1 MPKCEV
7 IAIANQ
13 KGGVGK
19 TTTTFNL
26 GVALAHA
33 GKRVLLVDSDPQGD
47 LTTYMGIHDPDNIP
61 VTLSTLMERSIKDE
75 DINSKEAILKHDE
88 GIDLIP
94 SNLELSSMEVSLV
107 NAMSR
112 EFTLRNCLSDI
123 KDKYDYVLIDCMP
136 SLGMITINALACAD
150 KVIIPVQS
158 EFLAEKGMSH
168 LMNAVLKVRK
178 QINPN
183 LKVGGIPLTMV
194 DGRTNLSKDIANE
207 LRSTYGTVF
216 KLYDNQIPR
225 GVKAAESSRMGES
238 VLSYDSSSKVAQSYI
253 DFAKE
258 VLDYERKEKIAKEI
272 KKYELLLKESLN
284 DYKNGLLSEED
295 FDTFNDDYLFNL
307 NKLRIEQEE
316 ICNNDKLDLEWFNK
330 FKKYKKVESITR
342 DILDSLIEKI
352 LIYEDGNIMIIFNFQ
367 NEYDE
372 LIRYLNSHDFVV

>member
-26 GVALAHA
+26 EVALAHA
-33 GKRVLLVDSDPQGD
+33 GKRILLVDSDPQGD
-47 LTTYMGIHDPDNIP
+47 LTTYIGIHDPDNIP

-158 EFLAEKGMSH
+158 EFLAAKGMSH
-168 LMNAVLKVRK
+168 LLNTVLKVRK

-183 LKVGGIPLTMV
+183 LKVGGILLTMV

-258 VLDYERKEKIAKEI
+258 VLDYERKEKTRN
-272 KKYELLLKESLN
+272 S
-284 DYKNGLLSEED
+284 DGLQA
-295 FDTFNDDYLFNL
+295 
-307 NKLRIEQEE
+307 R
-316 ICNNDKLDLEWFNK
+316 
-330 FKKYKKVESITR
+330 
-342 DILDSLIEKI
+342 
-352 LIYEDGNIMIIFNFQ
+352 
-367 NEYDE
+367 
-372 LIRYLNSHDFVV
+372 

>member
-158 EFLAEKGMSH
+158 EFLAAKGMSH
-168 LMNAVLKVRK
+168 LMNTVLKVRK

-183 LKVGGIPLTMV
+183 LKVGGILLTMV

-238 VLSYDSSSKVAQSYI
+238 VLSYDSTSKVAQSYI

-258 VLDYERKEKIAKEI
+258 VLNYERKEKTRN
-272 KKYELLLKESLN
+272 S
-284 DYKNGLLSEED
+284 DGLQA
-295 FDTFNDDYLFNL
+295 
-307 NKLRIEQEE
+307 R
-316 ICNNDKLDLEWFNK
+316 
-330 FKKYKKVESITR
+330 
-342 DILDSLIEKI
+342 
-352 LIYEDGNIMIIFNFQ
+352 
-367 NEYDE
+367 
-372 LIRYLNSHDFVV
+372 

>member
-158 EFLAEKGMSH
+158 EFLAAIGMSH
-168 LMNAVLKVRK
+168 LMNTVLKVRK

-183 LKVGGIPLTMV
+183 LKVGGILLTMV

-238 VLSYDSSSKVAQSYI
+238 VLSYDSTSKVAQSYI

-258 VLDYERKEKIAKEI
+258 VLDYERKEKTRN
-272 KKYELLLKESLN
+272 S
-284 DYKNGLLSEED
+284 DGLQA
-295 FDTFNDDYLFNL
+295 
-307 NKLRIEQEE
+307 R
-316 ICNNDKLDLEWFNK
+316 
-330 FKKYKKVESITR
+330 
-342 DILDSLIEKI
+342 
-352 LIYEDGNIMIIFNFQ
+352 
-367 NEYDE
+367 
-372 LIRYLNSHDFVV
+372 

>member
-158 EFLAEKGMSH
+158 EFLAAKGMSH
-168 LMNAVLKVRK
+168 LMNTVLKVRK

-183 LKVGGIPLTMV
+183 LKVGGILLTMV

-225 GVKAAESSRMGES
+225 GVKAAESSRIGES

-258 VLDYERKEKIAKEI
+258 VLDYERKEKTRN
-272 KKYELLLKESLN
+272 S
-284 DYKNGLLSEED
+284 DGLQA
-295 FDTFNDDYLFNL
+295 
-307 NKLRIEQEE
+307 R
-316 ICNNDKLDLEWFNK
+316 
-330 FKKYKKVESITR
+330 
-342 DILDSLIEKI
+342 
-352 LIYEDGNIMIIFNFQ
+352 
-367 NEYDE
+367 
-372 LIRYLNSHDFVV
+372 

>member
-158 EFLAEKGMSH
+158 EFLAAKGMSH
-168 LMNAVLKVRK
+168 LLNTVLKVRK

-183 LKVGGIPLTMV
+183 LKVGGILLTMV

-272 KKYELLLKESLN
+272 KKYELLLK
-284 DYKNGLLSEED
+284 
-295 FDTFNDDYLFNL
+295 
-307 NKLRIEQEE
+307 
-316 ICNNDKLDLEWFNK
+316 
-330 FKKYKKVESITR
+330 
-342 DILDSLIEKI
+342 
-352 LIYEDGNIMIIFNFQ
+352 
-367 NEYDE
+367 
-372 LIRYLNSHDFVV
+372 

>member
-158 EFLAEKGMSH
+158 EFLAAKGMSH
-168 LMNAVLKVRK
+168 LMNTVLKVRK

-183 LKVGGIPLTMV
+183 LKVGGILLTMV
-194 DGRTNLSKDIANE
+194 DGRTNLSKDIASE

-258 VLDYERKEKIAKEI
+258 VLDYERKEKTR
-272 KKYELLLKESLN
+272 YS
-284 DYKNGLLSEED
+284 DGLQA
-295 FDTFNDDYLFNL
+295 
-307 NKLRIEQEE
+307 R
-316 ICNNDKLDLEWFNK
+316 
-330 FKKYKKVESITR
+330 
-342 DILDSLIEKI
+342 
-352 LIYEDGNIMIIFNFQ
+352 
-367 NEYDE
+367 
-372 LIRYLNSHDFVV
+372 

>member
-26 GVALAHA
+26 EVALAHA
-33 GKRVLLVDSDPQGD
+33 GKRILLVDSDPQGD
-47 LTTYMGIHDPDNIP
+47 LTTYIGIHDPDNIP

-168 LMNAVLKVRK
+168 LMNTVLKVRK

-183 LKVGGIPLTMV
+183 LKVGGILLTMV

-238 VLSYDSSSKVAQSYI
+238 VLSYDSTSKVAQSYI
-253 DFAKE
+253 DFEKE
-258 VLDYERKEKIAKEI
+258 VL
-272 KKYELLLKESLN
+272 N
-284 DYKNGLLSEED
+284 
-295 FDTFNDDYLFNL
+295 
-307 NKLRIEQEE
+307 
-316 ICNNDKLDLEWFNK
+316 
-330 FKKYKKVESITR
+330 YKKKKKTR
-342 DILDSLIEKI
+342 NS
-352 LIYEDGNIMIIFNFQ
+352 DGLQ
-367 NEYDE
+367 A
-372 LIRYLNSHDFVV
+372 R

>member
-61 VTLSTLMERSIKDE
+61 ITLSTLMERSIKDE

-123 KDKYDYVLIDCMP
+123 KDKYDYILIDCMP

-158 EFLAEKGMSH
+158 EFLAAKGMSH
-168 LMNAVLKVRK
+168 LMNTVLKVRK

-183 LKVGGIPLTMV
+183 LKVGGILLTMV

-258 VLDYERKEKIAKEI
+258 VLDYERKEKTRN
-272 KKYELLLKESLN
+272 S
-284 DYKNGLLSEED
+284 DGLQA
-295 FDTFNDDYLFNL
+295 
-307 NKLRIEQEE
+307 R
-316 ICNNDKLDLEWFNK
+316 
-330 FKKYKKVESITR
+330 
-342 DILDSLIEKI
+342 
-352 LIYEDGNIMIIFNFQ
+352 
-367 NEYDE
+367 
-372 LIRYLNSHDFVV
+372 

>member
-158 EFLAEKGMSH
+158 EFLAAKGMSH
-168 LMNAVLKVRK
+168 LMNTVLKVRK

-183 LKVGGIPLTMV
+183 LKVGGILLTMV

-238 VLSYDSSSKVAQSYI
+238 VLSYDSSSKVAQSYK

-258 VLDYERKEKIAKEI
+258 VLDYERKEKTRN
-272 KKYELLLKESLN
+272 S
-284 DYKNGLLSEED
+284 DGLQA
-295 FDTFNDDYLFNL
+295 
-307 NKLRIEQEE
+307 R
-316 ICNNDKLDLEWFNK
+316 
-330 FKKYKKVESITR
+330 
-342 DILDSLIEKI
+342 
-352 LIYEDGNIMIIFNFQ
+352 
-367 NEYDE
+367 
-372 LIRYLNSHDFVV
+372 

>member
-158 EFLAEKGMSH
+158 EFLAAKGMSH
-168 LMNAVLKVRK
+168 LMNTVLKVRK

-183 LKVGGIPLTMV
+183 LKVGGILLTMV
-194 DGRTNLSKDIANE
+194 DGRTNLSRDIANE

-258 VLDYERKEKIAKEI
+258 VLDYERKEKARN
-272 KKYELLLKESLN
+272 S
-284 DYKNGLLSEED
+284 DGLQA
-295 FDTFNDDYLFNL
+295 
-307 NKLRIEQEE
+307 R
-316 ICNNDKLDLEWFNK
+316 
-330 FKKYKKVESITR
+330 
-342 DILDSLIEKI
+342 
-352 LIYEDGNIMIIFNFQ
+352 
-367 NEYDE
+367 
-372 LIRYLNSHDFVV
+372 

>member
-123 KDKYDYVLIDCMP
+123 KDRYDYVLIDCMP

-158 EFLAEKGMSH
+158 EFLAAKGMSH
-168 LMNAVLKVRK
+168 LMNTVLKVRK

-183 LKVGGIPLTMV
+183 LKVGGILLTMV

-253 DFAKE
+253 NFAKE
-258 VLDYERKEKIAKEI
+258 VLDYERKEKTRN
-272 KKYELLLKESLN
+272 S
-284 DYKNGLLSEED
+284 DGLQA
-295 FDTFNDDYLFNL
+295 
-307 NKLRIEQEE
+307 R
-316 ICNNDKLDLEWFNK
+316 
-330 FKKYKKVESITR
+330 
-342 DILDSLIEKI
+342 
-352 LIYEDGNIMIIFNFQ
+352 
-367 NEYDE
+367 
-372 LIRYLNSHDFVV
+372 

>member
-26 GVALAHA
+26 EVALAHA
-33 GKRVLLVDSDPQGD
+33 GKRILLVDSDPQGD
-47 LTTYMGIHDPDNIP
+47 LTTYIGIHDPDNIP

-168 LMNAVLKVRK
+168 LMNTVLKVRK

-183 LKVGGIPLTMV
+183 LKVGGILLTMV

-258 VLDYERKEKIAKEI
+258 VLDYERKEKTRN
-272 KKYELLLKESLN
+272 S
-284 DYKNGLLSEED
+284 DGLQA
-295 FDTFNDDYLFNL
+295 
-307 NKLRIEQEE
+307 R
-316 ICNNDKLDLEWFNK
+316 
-330 FKKYKKVESITR
+330 
-342 DILDSLIEKI
+342 
-352 LIYEDGNIMIIFNFQ
+352 
-367 NEYDE
+367 
-372 LIRYLNSHDFVV
+372 